1 MSNALSCI
9 CYPSS
14 SVTILPWNYS
24 PPKAAYTFCFRL
36 LFSRAYFSGR
46 DNNNSMH
53 SPTNLLSSPL
63 AHSHQFLS
71 LSPSHTHARARTR
84 AHTHTPYSFSPYL
97 SPTSLY
103 TAHFRL
109 PSLTNSKKITINPR
123 NDRIR

>member
-14 SVTILPWNYS
+14 SVT
-24 PPKAAYTFCFRL
+24 KAAYTFCFRL

-84 AHTHTPYSFSPYL
+84 AHTHTPLIPSLHTCLPPLFTPLILDFPL
-97 SPTSLY
+97 SPTQ
-103 TAHFRL
+103 
-109 PSLTNSKKITINPR
+109 KKSQSTQEMIESDKRSEEI
-123 NDRIR
+123 